1 MVVNLSFLR
10 YRGDM
15 TRNGSLVWQYLRPEL
30 PVIAASTVMALAL
43 GAVSACIGP
52 LISASVTVLSASRDQ
67 VQDFGRLFGPQL
79 GAFVTAATGSSGLT
93 GAELLEHLPLV
104 LLAFAFF
111 SALFGLLQWFFWER
125 TGEVVAKNLREDLTS
140 AYLVLDPSQRRTE
153 DSRRREADLSST
165 VTNDVRLLRE
175 YLVHFYGGMP
185 RETVKVVAYFSML
198 IMLSPKLTA
207 IFALGI
213 LPATALGARIGR
225 VLRKR
230 AAKALQDYSL
240 LTEWLQQRLLGI
252 ETIKHYRTEAI
263 ETGKMRELTSGLF
276 QKFLRAARVKART
289 GPALEALAV
298 CCLALVLWVAF
309 RDIASGASTGAIQ
322 LSFFATLG
330 LLSQSAD
337 RLGRYLNSNREG
349 AAAVDR
355 LVGLIDFLKG
365 HERPAVAARSGKK
378 AAAPRITVRNATVR
392 YPGTD
397 APALV
402 DFTYEFEAGKIYCL
416 AGPSGAGKS
425 TVFNL
430 LLGLVEPVSGA
441 REFHGAAEAPDSLIC
456 YVPQKVSLLP
466 GTVAENVAYPL
477 ASFDQ
482 SKVEAALAKVGMT
495 QVVTS
500 LPLGIHTLVGE
511 GGSGISGGQAQRLML
526 ARLWY
531 HKKPFVLVDEGT
543 SALDPEIEREIHA
556 LLRDLAKDGAVVV
569 TIAHRKSA
577 AAAADHVL
585 ELSEGR
591 LVRT

>member
-1 MVVNLSFLR
+1 MS
-10 YRGDM
+10 
-15 TRNGSLVWQYLRPEL
+15 RNGSLVWQYLRPEL
-30 PVIAASTVMALAL
+30 PVIVAATVMAIAL
-43 GAVSACIGP
+43 GVVSACIGP

-67 VQDFGRLFGPQL
+67 VQEFRRLFGPEL
-79 GAFVTAATGSSGLT
+79 GTFVSAVTGSEGLT
-93 GAELLEHLPLV
+93 GAELLAQLPFV

-111 SALFGLLQWFFWER
+111 SALLGLLQWFFWER
-125 TGEVVAKNLREDLTS
+125 TGEVVAKNLREELTS
-140 AYLVLDPSQRRTE
+140 AYLLLDPSQRRTE

-185 RETVKVVAYFSML
+185 RETVKVVAYFTML

-230 AAKALQDYSL
+230 AAKALQDYSQ

-263 ETGKMRELTSGLF
+263 EKEKMRELTQGLF

-289 GPALEALAV
+289 GPALEALAIA
-298 CCLALVLWVAF
+298 CLALVLWVAF
-309 RDIASGASTGAIQ
+309 RDIASGASTGAVQ

-337 RLGRYLNSNREG
+337 RVGRYLNSNREG

-355 LVGLIDFLKG
+355 LAGLIDFLKG
-365 HERPAVAARSGKK
+365 HERPAVAVRATSWPG
-378 AAAPRITVRNATVR
+378 APQASRRPPRVEVRGATVR
-392 YPGTD
+392 YPG
-397 APALV
+397 AESPALI
-402 DFTYEFEAGKIYCL
+402 DFSYTFEAGKIYCL

-430 LLGLVEPVSGA
+430 LLGLVEPTVGTLA
-441 REFHGAAEAPDSLIC
+441 YRCDQAAADSLVC
-456 YVPQKVSLLP
+456 YVPQKVLLFP

-477 ASFDQ
+477 ESFDQ
-482 SKVEAALAKVGMT
+482 AKVEAALAKVGMT
-495 QVVTS
+495 EAVKS
-500 LPLGIHTLVGE
+500 LPLGIHALVGE
-511 GGSGISGGQAQRLML
+511 GGSGISGGQAQRLLL

-556 LLRDLAKDGAVVV
+556 LLRDLAKEGAVVV

-585 ELSEGR
+585 ELSLGR

>member
-1 MVVNLSFLR
+1 
-10 YRGDM
+10 M
-15 TRNGSLVWQYLRPEL
+15 TRNGRLVWQYLKPEL
-30 PVIAASTVMALAL
+30 PVIVASTMMAILL

-52 LISASVTVLSASRDQ
+52 LISASVTILSAPRDQ
-67 VQDFGRLFGPQL
+67 VQEFVRLFGPQL
-79 GAFVTAATGSSGLT
+79 GGFTASVVGSPGLT
-93 GAELLEHLPLV
+93 TGQLLEQLPFV
-104 LLAFAFF
+104 LISFAFF

-125 TGEVVAKNLREDLTS
+125 TGEIVARTLREDLTS
-140 AYLVLDPSQRRTE
+140 AYLWLDPAQRRTE
-153 DSRRREADLSST
+153 ESRRQESELSST

-185 RETVKVVAYFSML
+185 RESVKVVAYLAML

-213 LPATALGARIGR
+213 LPATALAARIGR

-230 AAKALQDYSL
+230 AAKALADYSL

-252 ETIKHYRTEAI
+252 ETIKHYRTEQI
-263 ETGKMRELTSGLF
+263 EITKMNELTTGLF

-289 GPALEALAV
+289 GPALEALAITCMAV
-298 CCLALVLWVAF
+298 VLVIAL
-309 RDIASGASTGAIQ
+309 RDIAAGKTTGAIQ

-355 LVGLIDFLKG
+355 LRSLLDFLRG
-365 HERPAVAARSGKK
+365 HERRDVAARAAKK
-378 AAAPRITVRNATVR
+378 SMPPRIEVKGATVR
-392 YPGTD
+392 YPGAKD
-397 APALV
+397 PALK
-402 DFTYEFEAGKIYCL
+402 DFSYTFLGGKIYCL

-430 LLGLVEPVSGA
+430 LLGLVEPEQGS
-441 REFHGAAEAPDSLIC
+441 REIHFDGPSEDSLVC
-456 YVPQKVSLLP
+456 YVPQKVLLLP
-466 GTVAENVAYPL
+466 GTVAANVAYPSE
-477 ASFDQ
+477 AFDQ
-482 SKVEAALAKVGMT
+482 ARVTAALAKVGMT
-495 QVVTS
+495 KAVS
-500 LPLGIHTLVGE
+500 ELPLGIHAVVGE
-511 GGSGISGGQAQRLML
+511 GGSGVSGGQAQRILL

-543 SALDPEIEREIHA
+543 SALDPEIERSIHA
-556 LLRDLAKDGAVVV
+556 LLRDLANDGAVVV

-585 ELSEGR
+585 ELANGR
-591 LVRT
+591 LSPAAL